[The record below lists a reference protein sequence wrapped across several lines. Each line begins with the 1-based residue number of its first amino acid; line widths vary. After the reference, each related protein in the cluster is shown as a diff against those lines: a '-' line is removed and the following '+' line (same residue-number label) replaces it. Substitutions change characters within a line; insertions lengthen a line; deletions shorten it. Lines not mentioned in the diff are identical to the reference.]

1 MIRLALPLTALI
13 LIAAPAAARPTPKP
27 TPAQKSVSAPAP
39 MQTPAPATTAKG
51 GPKVHTAQAVDT
63 SDCMK
68 IASKK
73 SGLGGLIGGL
83 AGLVTKDSTVALVGA
98 AAGAVATDKI
108 DRKAGCAPKAT
119 IVGEEAGKPAAGK
132 RK

>member
-13 LIAAPAAARPTPKP
+13 LIAAPAAARPAPKP
-27 TPAQKSVSAPAP
+27 TPAQKSVPAP
-39 MQTPAPATTAKG
+39 MPTPAPATTAKG